1 MVGLCFVS
9 FFFQVRIYSS
19 LRNMYHVPR
28 KQVTVLSQ
36 YKAQC
41 SDIKSNL
48 QDLGMENPQVSTIV
62 ASQGSYTCI
71 ELIIFAV

>member
-1 MVGLCFVS
+1 
-9 FFFQVRIYSS
+9 
-19 LRNMYHVPR
+19 MYYVPR